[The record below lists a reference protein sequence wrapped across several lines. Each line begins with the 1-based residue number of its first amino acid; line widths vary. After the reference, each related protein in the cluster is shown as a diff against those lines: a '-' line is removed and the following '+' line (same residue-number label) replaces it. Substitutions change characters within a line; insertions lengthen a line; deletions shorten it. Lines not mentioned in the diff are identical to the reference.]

1 MADRYIKEHK
11 KVLVE
16 YEKHPEYRL
25 TTYDAINIDRAIS
38 MIKNN
43 FTNISNG
50 VYSKK
55 YVKDFEEKLKEMRD
69 IIDNMQKETNKIYHK
84 IK

>member
-1 MADRYIKEHK
+1 MVK
-11 KVLVE
+11 KNLE
-16 YEKHPEYRL
+16 
-25 TTYDAINIDRAIS
+25 
-38 MIKNN
+38 
-43 FTNISNG
+43 NISNG

-55 YVKDFEEKLKEMRD
+55 YVKNFEEKLKEMRV